1 MPRLINN
8 ASVTNLARGII
19 MFASMFIEAHTPN
32 TVVEWSALLLRIRE
46 VPGSNLSQEIR
57 LS

>member
-19 MFASMFIEAHTPN
+19 MFASMFIKAHTPN
-32 TVVEWSALLLRIRE
+32 TVVEWSALLLRIKE
-46 VPGSNLSQEIR
+46 VPG
-57 LS
+57 